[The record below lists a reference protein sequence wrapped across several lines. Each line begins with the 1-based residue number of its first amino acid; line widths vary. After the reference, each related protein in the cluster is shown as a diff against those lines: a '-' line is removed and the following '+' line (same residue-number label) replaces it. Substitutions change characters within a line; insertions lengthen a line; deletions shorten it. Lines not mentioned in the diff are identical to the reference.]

1 MKPVFISI
9 ASMALLASATPII
22 SDTSSSLQVRGNDES
37 DIVLEKRAMAAM
49 NSNIL
54 DKRTG
59 RHGLMQVPNS
69 VGTAVKTIGFI
80 IVKAIV
86 NAAGDLVFQITNNGG
101 TPYKVSFRESG
112 TMLDAG
118 NPEVASH
125 HTIDYDPLGGI
136 KRGDTVSITTQMLG

>member
-9 ASMALLASATPII
+9 ASMALASATPII
-22 SDTSSSLQVRGNDES
+22 SDTGSSLQVRGNDES

-49 NSNIL
+49 DSNIL
-54 DKRTG
+54 DKRRGST
-59 RHGLMQVPNS
+59 RLLNVPNS
-69 VGTAVKTIGFI
+69 VGTAVKTIGLI
-80 IVKAIV
+80 VVKAIV
-86 NAAGDLVFQITNNGG
+86 DAAGDVLFEITNNSA
-101 TPYKVSFRESG
+101 TLYKVSFRESG